1 MLASAYGHT
10 YVMKELV
17 RRGAN
22 LNLLSVSDFNMNT
35 AQTQCLLQP
44 G

>member
-10 YVMKELV
+10 YVVKELA

-22 LNLLSVSDFNMNT
+22 LNLLSVSDFNMRI
-35 AQTQCLLQP
+35 AQT
-44 G
+44 